1 MASKKSKPNT
11 SRLAPIPYKDF
22 VANNPRANRQYMGGD
37 DDAEKSNSD
46 RTLYD
51 EKKSKKSYTTVKR
64 MLSAYKRRK
73 REEKIDKL
81 TNDGSLWKGL
91 EQYELDEDLNRFISK
106 VRSLYYKG
114 SRKSFRQFMKDI
126 EELADELAEV
136 YNNSEGVI

>member
-1 MASKKSKPNT
+1 
-11 SRLAPIPYKDF
+11 
-22 VANNPRANRQYMGGD
+22 MGSD
-37 DDAEKSNSD
+37 EDAEKSNSD

-136 YNNSEGVI
+136 YNEGEGVI

>member
-22 VANNPRANRQYMGGD
+22 VANNPRANRQYIGSD
-37 DDAEKSNSD
+37 EDAEKSNND

-51 EKKSKKSYTTVKR
+51 ENKGKKSYTTLKR
-64 MLSAYKRRK
+64 MMNAYKERK
-73 REEKIDKL
+73 REAKIAKL
-81 TNDGSLWKGL
+81 QSRSDHWQGL

-114 SRKSFRQFMKDI
+114 NRKSFRQFMKDI

-136 YNNSEGVI
+136 YNDSEGVI